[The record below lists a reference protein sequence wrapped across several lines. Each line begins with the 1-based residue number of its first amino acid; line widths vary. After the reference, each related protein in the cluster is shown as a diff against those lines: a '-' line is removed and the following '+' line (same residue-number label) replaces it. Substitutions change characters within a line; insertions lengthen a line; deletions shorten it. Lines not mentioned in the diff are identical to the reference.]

1 MPVGVTMTGV
11 VFQRLESK
19 GSVFTGRSSDDWH
32 CVSKMRLFTRLGK
45 ESLTDVLVLVNYS

>member
-1 MPVGVTMTGV
+1 MPVGVMMTGV
-11 VFQRLESK
+11 VFQRSESK

-32 CVSKMRLFTRLGK
+32 CVLKMGLFTRLGK